1 MENQYLA
8 AREVRVL
15 EVRYIAVFP
24 SAGLYSRLPVNR
36 VSSDASLAIGN
47 QPDGVT
53 DNCHSLACAVDPD
66 CTTGTQI
73 PILPANLFAV
83 GLTRALQFLDLL
95 IIEDRIQSV
104 DFGVQAIDQ
113 SLSGWLISWRKRRS
127 VWISTRGSR
136 CEQRRDTEEPDWKL
150 SMPCHG
156 LAAFA
161 LAQSG
166 IA

>member
-1 MENQYLA
+1 
-8 AREVRVL
+8 
-15 EVRYIAVFP
+15 
-24 SAGLYSRLPVNR
+24 LPVNR
-36 VSSDASLAIGN
+36 VSSDAGLTIGN
-47 QPDGVT
+47 QPDGIA
-53 DNCHSLACAVDPD
+53 DNCHRLACAVDPD
-66 CTTGTQI
+66 CTGGTHI
-73 PILPANLFAV
+73 PILPAHLFAS
-83 GLTRALQFLDLL
+83 GLTRALKFLDLL

-127 VWISTRGSR
+127 VWICTRGNR
-136 CEQRRDTEEPDWKL
+136 REQGRDTEEPDWKL